1 MFRILLCGLVL
12 VLASCGAKQAEAPK
26 EKPKSEELKLGTV
39 NFPASCS
46 EEANKHITS
55 GLALLHHMTYGGSNK
70 EFQTATTLDPQCA
83 IGYWGQAMTGIHPLW
98 SDKPT
103 QQTFNTAKSLLDKA
117 LSSSNKTEWEN
128 DYIAAAQQYYT
139 PGWTP
144 DEKANLKGFEK
155 GWEAVYMKYPDDLE
169 ARSFYALSFLAGADP
184 QDKSYARQ
192 LSTGQ
197 LLERVLFE
205 VPNHPGAHHYT
216 IHAFDYPPLAEKA
229 LKVAYNYGN
238 IAPNIPHALHMPTHI
253 FTRLG
258 LWDDSIEMNKR
269 SAAAA
274 LKHPANGAISLHYLH
289 ALDYLAYSYL
299 QKAQDLKARDVLNE
313 IASLQGPIQK
323 HVASSYTLAS
333 VSARIAL
340 ERHNWE
346 KASRVKA
353 IEPGNYPL
361 RSHPA
366 MFAITHFARA
376 MGAANS
382 GKDEIAKQEI
392 TILGELKNKEA
403 KSSAYWAK
411 QIEIQLLCAVA
422 WLTYNQGLQTQGLNV
437 MKKAAD
443 LESTTDKHPITPGE
457 ILPARELY
465 GDMLFE
471 SKSYADALKQYEK
484 ALIRSPNRLNSL
496 YGAGHS
502 AELSGDIGKAQYY
515 YSKLVELT
523 KEAEIGLDKIENAK
537 LYLASLQKEVSK

>member
-1 MFRILLCGLVL
+1 MFRILLCGFIIA
-12 VLASCGAKQAEAPK
+12 LASCGSKQVEAPK
-26 EKPKSEELKLGTV
+26 EEPRSEEPKLGTV
-39 NFPASCS
+39 NFPVSCTK
-46 EEANKHITS
+46 EAAKHITR
-55 GLALLHHMTYGGSNK
+55 GVALLHHMTYGGSNK

-103 QQTFNTAKSLLDKA
+103 QQTFNTGKSLLDKA
-117 LSSSNKTEWEN
+117 LLSANKTEREN
-128 DYIAAAQQYYT
+128 DYIAAALQYYT
-139 PGWTP
+139 PGWTT
-144 DEKANLKGFEK
+144 DEKANLKSFEK

-169 ARSFYALSFLAGADP
+169 ARSFYALSYLAGADP
-184 QDKSYARQ
+184 QDKSYEIQ
-192 LSTGQ
+192 LRTGQ
-197 LLERVLFE
+197 LLERVLYE

-238 IAPNIPHALHMPTHI
+238 IAPDIPHALHMPTHI

-274 LKHPANGAISLHYLH
+274 LKHPASGAISLHYLH

-299 QKAQDLKARDVLNE
+299 QKGQDLKAQDVLNE
-313 IASLQGPIQK
+313 IVSLQGSIQK
-323 HVASSYTLAS
+323 HVVSSYTLAS

-392 TILGELKNKEA
+392 AILDELKNKEA
-403 KSSAYWAK
+403 KSSTYWAK

-484 ALIRSPNRLNSL
+484 ALIRSPNRFNSL
-496 YGAGHS
+496 YGAARA
-502 AELSGDIGKAQYY
+502 AELAGDVGKAQWY
-515 YSKLVELT
+515 YSKFVELT

-537 LYLASLQKEVSK
+537 SYLASLQKEVSK

>member
-1 MFRILLCGLVL
+1 MFRILLCGLFI
-12 VLASCGAKQAEAPK
+12 VLASCGSKQVEAPK
-26 EKPKSEELKLGTV
+26 EEPRSEEPKLGTV
-39 NFPASCS
+39 NFPVSCTK
-46 EEANKHITS
+46 EAAKHITR
-55 GLALLHHMTYGGSNK
+55 GVALLHHMTYGGSNK

-103 QQTFNTAKSLLDKA
+103 QQTFNTGKSLLDKA
-117 LSSSNKTEWEN
+117 LLSANKTEREN

-139 PGWTP
+139 PGWTT
-144 DEKANLKGFEK
+144 DEKANLKSFEK

-169 ARSFYALSFLAGADP
+169 ARSFYALSYLAGADP
-184 QDKSYARQ
+184 QDKSYEIQ
-192 LSTGQ
+192 LRTGQ
-197 LLERVLFE
+197 LLERVLYE

-238 IAPNIPHALHMPTHI
+238 IAPDIPHALHMPTHI

-274 LKHPANGAISLHYLH
+274 LKHPASGAISLHYLH

-299 QKAQDLKARDVLNE
+299 QKGQDLKAQDVLNE
-313 IASLQGPIQK
+313 IVSLQGSIQK
-323 HVASSYTLAS
+323 HVVSSYTLAS

-340 ERHNWE
+340 ERHNWG

-392 TILGELKNKEA
+392 AILDELKNKEA

-484 ALIRSPNRLNSL
+484 ALIRSPNRFNSL
-496 YGAGHS
+496 YGAARA
-502 AELSGDIGKAQYY
+502 AELAGDVGKAQWY
-515 YSKLVELT
+515 YSKFVELT

-537 LYLASLQKEVSK
+537 SYLASLQKEVSK

>member
-1 MFRILLCGLVL
+1 
-12 VLASCGAKQAEAPK
+12 
-26 EKPKSEELKLGTV
+26 
-39 NFPASCS
+39 
-46 EEANKHITS
+46 
-55 GLALLHHMTYGGSNK
+55 MTYGGSNK

-103 QQTFNTAKSLLDKA
+103 QQTFNTGKSLLDKA
-117 LSSSNKTEWEN
+117 LLSANKTEREN

-139 PGWTP
+139 PGWTT
-144 DEKANLKGFEK
+144 DEKANLKSFEK

-169 ARSFYALSFLAGADP
+169 ARSFYALSYLAGADP
-184 QDKSYARQ
+184 QDKSYEIQ
-192 LSTGQ
+192 LRTGQ
-197 LLERVLFE
+197 LLERVLYE

-238 IAPNIPHALHMPTHI
+238 IAPDIPHALHMPTHI

-274 LKHPANGAISLHYLH
+274 LKHPASGAISLHYLH

-299 QKAQDLKARDVLNE
+299 QKGQDLKAQDVLNE
-313 IASLQGPIQK
+313 IVSLQGSIQK
-323 HVASSYTLAS
+323 HVVSSYTLAS

-392 TILGELKNKEA
+392 AILDELKNKEA

-484 ALIRSPNRLNSL
+484 ALIRSPNRFNSL
-496 YGAGHS
+496 YGAARA
-502 AELSGDIGKAQYY
+502 AELAGDVGKAQWY
-515 YSKLVELT
+515 YSKFVELT

-537 LYLASLQKEVSK
+537 SYLASLQKEVSK

>member
-299 QKAQDLKARDVLNE
+299 QKGQDLKARDVLNE

-361 RSHPA
+361 GSHPA

>member
-1 MFRILLCGLVL
+1 MFRILLCGLFI
-12 VLASCGAKQAEAPK
+12 VLASCGSKQVEAPK
-26 EKPKSEELKLGTV
+26 EEPRSEEPKLGTV
-39 NFPASCS
+39 NFPVSCTK
-46 EEANKHITS
+46 EAAKHITR
-55 GLALLHHMTYGGSNK
+55 GVALLHHMTYGGSNK

-103 QQTFNTAKSLLDKA
+103 QQTFNTGKSLLDKA
-117 LSSSNKTEWEN
+117 LLSANKTEREN
-128 DYIAAAQQYYT
+128 DYIAAALQYYT
-139 PGWTP
+139 PGWTT
-144 DEKANLKGFEK
+144 DEKANLKSFEK

-169 ARSFYALSFLAGADP
+169 ARSFYALSYLAGADP
-184 QDKSYARQ
+184 QDKSYEIQ
-192 LSTGQ
+192 LRTGQ
-197 LLERVLFE
+197 LLERVLYE

-238 IAPNIPHALHMPTHI
+238 IAPDIPHALHMPTHI

-274 LKHPANGAISLHYLH
+274 LKHPASGAISLHYLH

-299 QKAQDLKARDVLNE
+299 QKGQDLKAQDVLNE
-313 IASLQGPIQK
+313 IVSLQGSIQK
-323 HVASSYTLAS
+323 HVISSYTLAS

-392 TILGELKNKEA
+392 AILDELKNKEA

-484 ALIRSPNRLNSL
+484 ALIRSPNRFNSL
-496 YGAGHS
+496 YGAARA
-502 AELSGDIGKAQYY
+502 AELAGDVGKAQWY
-515 YSKLVELT
+515 YSKFVELT

-537 LYLASLQKEVSK
+537 SYLASLQKEVSK

>member
-1 MFRILLCGLVL
+1 MFRILLCGFIIA
-12 VLASCGAKQAEAPK
+12 LASCGSKQVEAPK
-26 EKPKSEELKLGTV
+26 EEPRSEEPKLGTV
-39 NFPASCS
+39 NFPVSCTK
-46 EEANKHITS
+46 EAAKHITR
-55 GLALLHHMTYGGSNK
+55 GVALLHHMTYGGSNK

-103 QQTFNTAKSLLDKA
+103 QQTFNTGKSLLDKA
-117 LSSSNKTEWEN
+117 LLSANKTEREN
-128 DYIAAAQQYYT
+128 DYIAAALQYYT
-139 PGWTP
+139 PGWTT
-144 DEKANLKGFEK
+144 DEKANLKSFEK

-169 ARSFYALSFLAGADP
+169 ARSFYALSYLAGADP
-184 QDKSYARQ
+184 QDKSYEIQ
-192 LSTGQ
+192 LRTGQ
-197 LLERVLFE
+197 LLERVLYE

-229 LKVAYNYGN
+229 LKVAYNYGK
-238 IAPNIPHALHMPTHI
+238 IAPDIPHALHMPTHI

-274 LKHPANGAISLHYLH
+274 LKHPASGAISLHYLH

-299 QKAQDLKARDVLNE
+299 QKGQDLKAQDVLNE
-313 IASLQGPIQK
+313 IVSLQGSIQK
-323 HVASSYTLAS
+323 HVISSYTLAS

-392 TILGELKNKEA
+392 AILDELKNKEA

-484 ALIRSPNRLNSL
+484 ALIRSPNRFNSL
-496 YGAGHS
+496 YGAARA
-502 AELSGDIGKAQYY
+502 AELAGDVGKAQWY
-515 YSKLVELT
+515 YSKFVELT

-537 LYLASLQKEVSK
+537 SYLASLQKEVSK

>member
-1 MFRILLCGLVL
+1 MFRILLCGFVL
-12 VLASCGAKQAEAPK
+12 VLASCAAKQVEAPK
-26 EKPKSEELKLGTV
+26 EVPKSEEPKLGTV
-39 NFPASCS
+39 NFPVSCT
-46 EEANKHITS
+46 EDAAKYINR
-55 GLALLHHMTYGGSNK
+55 GLAFLHHMTYGVSK
-70 EFQTATTLDPQCA
+70 RQFQTATAIDPDCA

-103 QQTFNTAKSLLDKA
+103 QQTFNTGKSLLDKA
-117 LSSSNKTEWEN
+117 LLSANKTEREN
-128 DYIAAAQQYYT
+128 DYIAAALQYYT

-144 DEKANLKGFEK
+144 DEKANLKSFEK

-169 ARSFYALSFLAGADP
+169 ARSFYALSYLAGADP
-184 QDKSYARQ
+184 QDKSYEIQ
-192 LSTGQ
+192 LRTGQ
-197 LLERVLFE
+197 LLERVLYE

-238 IAPNIPHALHMPTHI
+238 IAPDIPHALHMPTHI

-274 LKHPANGAISLHYLH
+274 LKHPAHGAISLHYLH

-299 QKAQDLKARDVLNE
+299 QKGQDLKAQDVLNE
-313 IASLQGPIQK
+313 IASLQGSIQK
-323 HVASSYTLAS
+323 HVVSSYTLAS

-392 TILGELKNKEA
+392 AILGELKNKEA

-484 ALIRSPNRLNSL
+484 ALIRSPNRFNSL
-496 YGAGHS
+496 YGAARA
-502 AELSGDIGKAQYY
+502 AELAGDVGKAQWY
-515 YSKLVELT
+515 YSKFVELT

>member
-12 VLASCGAKQAEAPK
+12 VLASCGAKQVEAPK
-26 EKPKSEELKLGTV
+26 EEPKSEVSKSEVPKLGTV

-83 IGYWGQAMTGIHPLW
+83 IGYWGQAMTGIHALW

-103 QQTFNTAKSLLDKA
+103 LQTFNTGKSLLDKA
-117 LSSSNKTEWEN
+117 LLSANKTEREN

-144 DEKANLKGFEK
+144 DEKANLKSFEK

-184 QDKSYARQ
+184 QDKSYEIQ
-192 LSTGQ
+192 LRTGQ
-197 LLERVLFE
+197 LLERVLYE

-238 IAPNIPHALHMPTHI
+238 IAPDIPHALHMPTHI

-274 LKHPANGAISLHYLH
+274 LKHPANGAVSLHYLH

-299 QKAQDLKARDVLNE
+299 QKGQDLKAQEVLNT

-340 ERHNWE
+340 ERHNWG
-346 KASRVKA
+346 KASQVKA

-361 RSHPA
+361 GSHPA

-382 GKDEIAKQEI
+382 GRDEIAKQEI
-392 TILGELKNKEA
+392 AILGELKNKEA

-502 AELSGDIGKAQYY
+502 AELSGDIGKARYY

-523 KEAEIGLDKIENAK
+523 SDADIKMDKVERAK
-537 LYLASLQKEVSK
+537 NCLAQN

>member
-1 MFRILLCGLVL
+1 MFRILLCGLFI
-12 VLASCGAKQAEAPK
+12 VLASCGSKQVEAPK
-26 EKPKSEELKLGTV
+26 EEPRSEEPKLGTV

-46 EEANKHITS
+46 EEANKHIIR
-55 GLALLHHMTYGGSNK
+55 GVALLHHMTYGGSNK

-103 QQTFNTAKSLLDKA
+103 QQTFNTGKSLLDKA
-117 LSSSNKTEWEN
+117 LLSANKTEREN
-128 DYIAAAQQYYT
+128 DYIAAALQYYT
-139 PGWTP
+139 PGWTT
-144 DEKANLKGFEK
+144 DEKANLKSFEK

-169 ARSFYALSFLAGADP
+169 ARSFYALSYLAGADP
-184 QDKSYARQ
+184 QDKSYEIQ
-192 LSTGQ
+192 LRTGQ
-197 LLERVLFE
+197 LLERVLYE

-238 IAPNIPHALHMPTHI
+238 IAPDIPHALHMPTHI

-274 LKHPANGAISLHYLH
+274 LKHPASGAISLHYLH

-299 QKAQDLKARDVLNE
+299 QKGQDLKAQDVLNE
-313 IASLQGPIQK
+313 IVSLQGSIQK
-323 HVASSYTLAS
+323 HVVSSYTLAS

-392 TILGELKNKEA
+392 AILDELKNKEA

-484 ALIRSPNRLNSL
+484 ALIRSPNRFNSL
-496 YGAGHS
+496 YGAARA
-502 AELSGDIGKAQYY
+502 AELAGDVGKAQWY
-515 YSKLVELT
+515 YSKFVELT

-537 LYLASLQKEVSK
+537 SYLASLQKEVSK

>member
-1 MFRILLCGLVL
+1 MFRILLCGLFI
-12 VLASCGAKQAEAPK
+12 VLASCGSKQVEAPK
-26 EKPKSEELKLGTV
+26 EEPRSEEPKLGTV
-39 NFPASCS
+39 NFPVSCTK
-46 EEANKHITS
+46 EAAKHITR
-55 GLALLHHMTYGGSNK
+55 GVALLHHMTYGGSNK

-103 QQTFNTAKSLLDKA
+103 QQTFNTGKSLLDKA
-117 LSSSNKTEWEN
+117 LLSANKTEREN

-139 PGWTP
+139 PGWTT
-144 DEKANLKGFEK
+144 DEKANLKSFEK

-169 ARSFYALSFLAGADP
+169 ARSFYALSYLAGADP
-184 QDKSYARQ
+184 QDKSYEIQ
-192 LSTGQ
+192 LRTGQ
-197 LLERVLFE
+197 LLERVLYE

-238 IAPNIPHALHMPTHI
+238 IAPDIPHALHMPTHI

-274 LKHPANGAISLHYLH
+274 LKHPASGAISLHYLH

-299 QKAQDLKARDVLNE
+299 QKGQDLKAQDVLNE
-313 IASLQGPIQK
+313 IVSLQGSIQK
-323 HVASSYTLAS
+323 HVVSSYTLAS

-392 TILGELKNKEA
+392 AILDELKNKEA

-484 ALIRSPNRLNSL
+484 ALIRSPNRFNSL
-496 YGAGHS
+496 YGAARA
-502 AELSGDIGKAQYY
+502 AELAGDVGKAQWY
-515 YSKLVELT
+515 YSKFVELT

-537 LYLASLQKEVSK
+537 SYLASLQKEVSK

>member
-1 MFRILLCGLVL
+1 MFRILLCGFIIA
-12 VLASCGAKQAEAPK
+12 LASCGSKQVEAPK
-26 EKPKSEELKLGTV
+26 EEPRSEEPKLGTV
-39 NFPASCS
+39 NFPVSCTK
-46 EEANKHITS
+46 EAAKHITR
-55 GLALLHHMTYGGSNK
+55 GVALLHHMTYGGSNK

-103 QQTFNTAKSLLDKA
+103 QQTFNTGKSLLDKA
-117 LSSSNKTEWEN
+117 LLSANKTEREN

-139 PGWTP
+139 PGWTT
-144 DEKANLKGFEK
+144 DEKANLKSFEK

-169 ARSFYALSFLAGADP
+169 ARSFYALSYLAGADP
-184 QDKSYARQ
+184 QDKSYEIQ
-192 LSTGQ
+192 LRTGQ
-197 LLERVLFE
+197 LLERVLYE

-229 LKVAYNYGN
+229 LKVAYNYGK
-238 IAPNIPHALHMPTHI
+238 IAPDIPHALHMPTHI

-274 LKHPANGAISLHYLH
+274 LKHPASGAISLHYLH

-299 QKAQDLKARDVLNE
+299 QKGQDLKAQDVLNE
-313 IASLQGPIQK
+313 IVSLQGSIQK
-323 HVASSYTLAS
+323 HVVSSYTLAS

-392 TILGELKNKEA
+392 AILDELKNKEA

-484 ALIRSPNRLNSL
+484 ALIRSPNRFNSL
-496 YGAGHS
+496 YGAARA
-502 AELSGDIGKAQYY
+502 AELAGDVGKAQWY
-515 YSKLVELT
+515 YSKFVELT

-537 LYLASLQKEVSK
+537 SYLASLQKEVSK